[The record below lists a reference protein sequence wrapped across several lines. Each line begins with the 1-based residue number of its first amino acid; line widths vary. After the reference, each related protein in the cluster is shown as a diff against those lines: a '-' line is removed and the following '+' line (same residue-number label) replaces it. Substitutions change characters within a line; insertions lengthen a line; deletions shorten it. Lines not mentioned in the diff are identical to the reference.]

1 MTRLTGIRILALSV
15 ALWAIAVWLLGAPP
29 RAAKEPV
36 AEPAAES
43 GAGTAIVAAGET
55 GAGAGTA
62 AEDPPLRTGAAVT
75 PEAGTAPPAP
85 EPAAGG
91 SGVPAT
97 AAATAPDSDTAGA
110 APAPGVPATAPDT
123 GTGGLPAD
131 AGGAAAP
138 PVPTRPDTQP
148 ELPMPRP
155 PPPAGSPAPR
165 RPDGTLADESAVA
178 SQLDAARRAA
188 WEGRLEDALA
198 HYRAAARI
206 QPRSHVLWGEM
217 GNVLWAMRRW
227 SEAAYALEG
236 AAVLLVDAGELRAAS
251 DLLPAVG
258 RIDPE
263 AAHRVQRRLWIA
275 SQRQPE

>member
-29 RAAKEPV
+29 
-36 AEPAAES
+36 PAAEGTVAEGGDDPAVVAS
-43 GAGTAIVAAGET
+43 G
-55 GAGAGTA
+55 
-62 AEDPPLRTGAAVT
+62 DPSLRTGATAT
-75 PEAGTAPPAP
+75 PEAGTAPSAP
-85 EPAAGG
+85 EPAAG
-91 SGVPAT
+91 VPAT
-97 AAATAPDSDTAGA
+97 PVAPAPDTDDVDTAGA
-110 APAPGVPATAPDT
+110 APATGVRATAPDA
-123 GTGGLPAD
+123 GTESLPAD
-131 AGGAAAP
+131 AGVAAP
-138 PVPTRPDTQP
+138 PVPVRPDTRH

-165 RPDGTLADESAVA
+165 PDRALAGRSAVA
-178 SQLDAARRAA
+178 SQLDTARRAA

-206 QPRSHVLWGEM
+206 QPRSHAVWGEM

-227 SEAAYALEG
+227 PEAAYALEG
-236 AAVLLVDAGELRAAS
+236 AATLLVDAGELRAAN

>member
-15 ALWAIAVWLLGAPP
+15 ALWAVAVWLLGAPP
-29 RAAKEPV
+29 PAAR
-36 AEPAAES
+36 EPAAEN

-55 GAGAGTA
+55 GTGAGTA
-62 AEDPPLRTGAAVT
+62 AEEPSLRTDATVT
-75 PEAGTAPPAP
+75 PEAGTSP
-85 EPAAGG
+85 
-91 SGVPAT
+91 
-97 AAATAPDSDTAGA
+97 TAPDPDTAGT
-110 APAPGVPATAPDT
+110 APATGVPATAPDA
-123 GTGGLPAD
+123 GTEGLPAD

-138 PVPTRPDTQP
+138 PVPTRPDTQH

-155 PPPAGSPAPR
+155 LPPAGAPAPR
-165 RPDGTLADESAVA
+165 PDGPLADESAVA

-188 WEGRLEDALA
+188 WEGRLEDALT

-227 SEAAYALEG
+227 PEAAYALEG